1 MTFRGPALQHKIRK
15 GTTNNQTG
23 DSFVVTI
30 PKIIAEKFENCL
42 IRIYTSGNS
51 IILESGCKI
60 TVEDI
65 NINEQNCYYG
75 VRAVEYSP
83 SGKKIYIK

>member
-1 MTFRGPALQHKIRK
+1 MTFRGPAIQHKIRK

-30 PKIIAEKFENCL
+30 PRIIAEKFENCL

-51 IILESGCKI
+51 IILESGCK
-60 TVEDI
+60 
-65 NINEQNCYYG
+65 NNC
-75 VRAVEYSP
+75 
-83 SGKKIYIK
+83 